1 MRIALAYFG
10 LECKKSIKVLGSSII
25 CMMLMLLIL
34 IAGVAA
40 VSYTLLQTPAFQKI
54 KVAVVIPEE
63 EQKVKIATR
72 YISRMD
78 SVKSVCDFEYM
89 NQEKAMRELEEGN
102 VSVMIEFPLNF
113 YEDVYVGKNTP
124 AIIYFP
130 KERTLGSE
138 VFQGLL
144 TAGVSFLQISEA
156 GVYATLDVASEYPV
170 YLSGQHVGDYVAAL
184 YVDEVFEREDV
195 FSRLVLSPTG
205 KVGYVQYYFVSA
217 MLLVLLMCGLN
228 YGYLYQPATKSVEQK
243 LRIYGVGP
251 FKMTVMKITLMT
263 GMLWFSGM
271 ILYLAGCII
280 TSRTEIELVSFR
292 VGAVGGLLLLCLLV
306 AAYFHAVYAVAGSR
320 QGTVLLLCFN
330 LIMIL
335 CSGLL
340 VPLAYFPAMVQSL
353 GDWIPV
359 THWSRFCTEILF
371 GKGNAIEWLPLG
383 ALFLGGCGIGV
394 WALWKKG

>member
-1 MRIALAYFG
+1 MGIALAYFG

-25 CMMLMLLIL
+25 CMMLMLVIL
-34 IAGVAA
+34 VAGVAA
-40 VSYTLLQTPAFQKI
+40 VSYTLLQAPAFQKV
-54 KVAVVIPEE
+54 KVAVVIPED

-72 YISRMD
+72 YISQMD

-89 NQEKAMRELEEGN
+89 NQEKAMKELEKGN

-144 TAGVSFLQISEA
+144 TAGVSFLQTSEA
-156 GVYATLDVASEYPV
+156 GVYATLDVAAEYPV
-170 YLSGQHVGDYVAAL
+170 YLSQHVGDYVAAL
-184 YVDEVFEREDV
+184 YVDEVFDRGDV
-195 FSRLVLSPTG
+195 FNQSVLSPTG
-205 KVGYVQYYFVSA
+205 KVGYIRYYFISA

-228 YGYLYQPATKSVEQK
+228 YGYLYQKDTKSVEQK

-251 FKMTVMKITLMT
+251 FKMTVMKIIIMT

-271 ILYLAGCII
+271 VLYLAGCII

-292 VGAVGGLLLLCLLV
+292 LGAAAGLLLLCLFV

-340 VPLAYFPAMVQSL
+340 IPLSYFPEVIQSL
-353 GDWIPV
+353 GEWIPV
-359 THWSRFCTEILF
+359 TYWSRFCTEILF
-371 GKGNAIEWLPLG
+371 GKANAIEWLPLWV
-383 ALFLGGCGIGV
+383 LFLVGSGIGV

>member
-1 MRIALAYFG
+1 M
-10 LECKKSIKVLGSSII
+10 V
-25 CMMLMLLIL
+25 LMLVIL
-34 IAGVAA
+34 VAGVAA
-40 VSYTLLQTPAFQKI
+40 VSYTLLQAPAFHKI

-72 YISRMD
+72 YISQMD

-89 NQEKAMRELEEGN
+89 NQEKAMKELEEGN

-144 TAGVSFLQISEA
+144 TAGVSFLQTSEA

-184 YVDEVFEREDV
+184 YVDEVFERGEV
-195 FSRLVLSPTG
+195 YSQSVLSPTG

-228 YGYLYQPATKSVEQK
+228 YGYLYQPGTKSVEQK

-251 FKMTVMKITLMT
+251 FKMTVMKIIIMT

-271 ILYLAGCII
+271 VLYLAGCAI
-280 TSRTEIELVSFR
+280 TSHTEIELVSLSTG
-292 VGAVGGLLLLCLLV
+292 GAAGLLLLCLFV

-320 QGTVLLLCFN
+320 QGTVLLLGLN
-330 LIMIL
+330 LIMVL

-340 VPLAYFPAMVQSL
+340 IPTAYFPELIQHL
-353 GDWIPV
+353 GDWVPV
-359 THWSRFCTEILF
+359 THWSRFCTEVLF

-383 ALFLGGCGIGV
+383 ALFLGGSGIGV